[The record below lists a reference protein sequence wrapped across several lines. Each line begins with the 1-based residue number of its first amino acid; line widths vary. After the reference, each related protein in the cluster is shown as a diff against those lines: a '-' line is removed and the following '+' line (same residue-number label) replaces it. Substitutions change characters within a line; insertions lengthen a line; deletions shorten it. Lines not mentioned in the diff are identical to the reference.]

1 MYSIIFRDLSYSN
14 APFIHLNICLLLFYR
29 VVSTKE
35 FFLLCLI
42 KSHYRSD
49 FSLIKLVQQMI
60 LQSVSIVYS
69 LIWRWHRLF
78 PKGRFGVVL
87 HVFISCTMK
96 NFQINL
102 TLFQWMRDLK
112 SSNMFASIIIKGYHF
127 FICFKVGSFCA
138 IVLGHFPSDFLWKWA
153 SFVFFLNWYTQSI
166 AVLINE
172 IFDKSIIYN
181 LW

>member
-1 MYSIIFRDLSYSN
+1 MNVFD
-14 APFIHLNICLLLFYR
+14 NISGPLLFKCTVCPFKYLF
-29 VVSTKE
+29 VNVLSCCIDK
-35 FFLLCLI
+35 
-42 KSHYRSD
+42 
-49 FSLIKLVQQMI
+49 
-60 LQSVSIVYS
+60 
-69 LIWRWHRLF
+69 WRWHRLF

-96 NFQINL
+96 NFHINL

-138 IVLGHFPSDFLWKWA
+138 IVLGHFSSDFLWKWA

-166 AVLINE
+166 AILINE